1 MLSTHKFEGK
11 SSFWDDSRST
21 TFVHID
27 RWSFDETMSSY
38 EGLEGKLSPIHWSTS
53 TSTTAS
59 SEDRL
64 ASFYRSHVFCMYGRR
79 LSARQAQRQ
88 GRPAEQRS
96 SKERRGVAQ
105 SC

>member
-1 MLSTHKFEGK
+1 MKRSFLREKFEGK
-11 SSFWDDSRST
+11 LSS
-21 TFVHID
+21 
-27 RWSFDETMSSY
+27 
-38 EGLEGKLSPIHWSTS
+38 IHRSTS
-53 TSTTAS
+53 TTTTAS

-64 ASFYRSHVFCMYGRR
+64 ASFYTSHVFCVYGRR

-96 SKERRGVAQ
+96 SKERRGVVQ